1 MSEIVAVGVFMVAYV
16 LIATERVHRVAAALS
31 GAGVMLALGYT
42 DADAAFF
49 GHQTGIDWNVIFLLL
64 GMMVIV
70 GVMRPTGVFEFLAV
84 WSAKVSRGEPYR
96 FMVTICLITAVL
108 SAMLD
113 NVTTVVLI
121 APVTL
126 SVCARLNLAPVPYLI
141 AMAMA
146 SNIGGTATLIGD
158 PPNIIIGARAD
169 LSFNDFLVHLAP
181 IVVVVLAAYLVLIRW
196 LFRRAF
202 VPDPV
207 RAAAVLEL
215 DPRDQILDPKLL
227 AKCLIVL
234 VGVMAAFVLHTA
246 LHLEPAVV
254 ALLGAG
260 VLMLLT
266 RVSAEVAAEEIEV
279 PTLVFFMGLFVMV
292 GALIEQGVIDRI
304 GDAAIEAAGGDLET
318 TVFGLLASTA
328 VFSALVDN
336 IPYVTAMTP
345 VVEGLTT
352 EFGVPPGEPHV
363 LWWAFALGA
372 DLGCNA
378 TAIAAAANIIVIGI
392 AAKHGHPIS
401 FWEFTKYGLVV
412 APVTVAMC
420 VPYLHLRYLM

>member
-1 MSEIVAVGVFMVAYV
+1 MSELVAVGVFVAAYV
-16 LIATERVHRVAAALS
+16 LIATERIHRVAAALG

-49 GHQTGIDWNVIFLLL
+49 GHTTGIDWNVIFLLL

-70 GVMRPTGVFEFLAV
+70 GIMRPTGVFEFLAI
-84 WSAKVSRGEPYR
+84 WSAQVSRGDPYR
-96 FMVTICLITAVL
+96 FMVTICLVTAGL
-108 SAMLD
+108 SALLD

-126 SVCARLNLAPVPYLI
+126 SVCARLNLPPVPYLI

-158 PPNIIIGARAD
+158 PPNIIIGARAG

-181 IVVVVLAAYLVLIRW
+181 VVAVVLAAYLLLIRR
-196 LFRRAF
+196 LFRSAF
-202 VPDPV
+202 VSDPV
-207 RAAAVLEL
+207 RAAAVQEL
-215 DPRDQILDPKLL
+215 DPRDQIRDGRLL
-227 AKCLIVL
+227 VRCLVVL
-234 VGVMAAFVLHTA
+234 SGVTAAFMLHTT
-246 LHLEPAVV
+246 LHLEPSVV

-260 VLMLLT
+260 ALMVLT
-266 RVSAEVAAEEIEV
+266 GVSAEVATEEIEV

-304 GDAAIEAAGGDLET
+304 GDAAIDAAGGDMET
-318 TVFGLLASTA
+318 AVFGLLASTA

-345 VVEGLTT
+345 VVEGLTAD
-352 EFGVPPGEPHV
+352 FGVQHGEPHV

-392 AAKHGHPIS
+392 AAKHGHRIT
-401 FWEFTKYGLVV
+401 FWEFTRYGLVV
-412 APVTVAMC
+412 APVTIAIC
-420 VPYLHLRYLM
+420 VPYLQFRYLM